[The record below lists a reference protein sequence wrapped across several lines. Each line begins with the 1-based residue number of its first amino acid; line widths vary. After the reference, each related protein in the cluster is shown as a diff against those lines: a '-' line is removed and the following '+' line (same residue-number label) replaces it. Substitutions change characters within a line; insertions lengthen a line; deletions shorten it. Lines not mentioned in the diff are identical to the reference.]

1 MERKHKLEV
10 MKLTDDD
17 FVRRLENCIQFGTP
31 VLMENVQEEL
41 DPTLEPLLLKS
52 IFKQGGTLSIR
63 YHLDFSDTEFG
74 SDSMQQPAVGDR
86 CRLHSCVW

>member
-1 MERKHKLEV
+1 MERKHNLEV

-52 IFKQGGTLSIR
+52 VFKQGGALSIR
-63 YHLDFSDTEFG
+63 
-74 SDSMQQPAVGDR
+74 
-86 CRLHSCVW
+86 